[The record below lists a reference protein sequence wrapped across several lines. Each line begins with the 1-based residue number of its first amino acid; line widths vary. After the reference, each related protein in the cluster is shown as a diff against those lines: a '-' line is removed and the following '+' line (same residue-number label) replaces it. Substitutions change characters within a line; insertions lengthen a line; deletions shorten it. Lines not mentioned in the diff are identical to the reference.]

1 MENTSLKSIIEGL
14 NADQTELNK
23 FIKESTRPNVKRSLT
38 DQLAMIK
45 QRCDEE
51 QKKIEISKE
60 QNNSNTDSTK
70 TFDSIN
76 KYSFD
81 AGNKFVKIYLM
92 DGFAGI
98 KDVLTEEMI
107 KTEFKENSVEVFIN
121 NFKGRNYKFACYNL
135 NNDIVPEKST
145 CKANSTGL
153 VISLKKVNDSDS
165 WSSLDK
171 KAPSEEG
178 QGGMPGGM
186 GGMPGGMG
194 GMPGGMGGMPGGMG
208 GMPGGM
214 GGMPGGMGG
223 QGGMPDMAEMMK
235 QMGGMGGMPGM
246 GGQGGEGGE
255 GGMPDMA
262 EMMKQMGGMGGMG
275 GKPGPG
281 GKPGMPDMAEMM
293 KQMGGMGGMGGMPG
307 AEGAEGKDGKDP
319 SAGMMD
325 MMKNM
330 YENVRKIYLL
340 N

>member
-1 MENTSLKSIIEGL
+1 MGIEMENTSLKSIIEGL

-23 FIKESTRPNVKRSLT
+23 FIKESTRPNAKRSLT

-51 QKKIEISKE
+51 QKKIEIAKE

-107 KTEFKENSVEVFIN
+107 ETEFKENSVEVFIN

-194 GMPGGMGGMPGGMG
+194 GMPGGMGG
-208 GMPGGM
+208 
-214 GGMPGGMGG
+214 
-223 QGGMPDMAEMMK
+223 
-235 QMGGMGGMPGM
+235 
-246 GGQGGEGGE
+246 E

-325 MMKNM
+325 MMKN
-330 YENVRKIYLL
+330 
-340 N
+340 

>member
-1 MENTSLKSIIEGL
+1 MK
-14 NADQTELNK
+14 NK
-23 FIKESTRPNVKRSLT
+23 
-38 DQLAMIK
+38 
-45 QRCDEE
+45 
-51 QKKIEISKE
+51 KKIEISKE

-214 GGMPGGMGG
+214 GG
-223 QGGMPDMAEMMK
+223 QG
-235 QMGGMGGMPGM
+235 
-246 GGQGGEGGE
+246 
-255 GGMPDMA
+255 
-262 EMMKQMGGMGGMG
+262 
-275 GKPGPG
+275 
-281 GKPGMPDMAEMM
+281 GMPDMAEMM